1 MLYASLASF
10 LIGAIIGIIQLVQWM
25 NHKRPSR
32 ALPISHGVFNV
43 LGFVL
48 LITFAV
54 TSDGVIPTA
63 SIILFC
69 IAIVGGLYLYYS
81 DATKQSIPL
90 PVAFI
95 HGLVALVA
103 IALLLVF
110 INNL

>member
-69 IAIVGGLYLYYS
+69 IAMAGYICGSMGYGYQKFIT
-81 DATKQSIPL
+81 DH
-90 PVAFI
+90 VADEDTWAVPEI
-95 HGLVALVA
+95 QPE
-103 IALLLVF
+103 
-110 INNL
+110 